1 MWSERLRWWLIDRQ
15 RAMARSRA
23 QDEEAQRRAAMLR
36 RLQAAAQQQ
45 GDCYEMRSVA
55 ELLER

>member
-36 RLQAAAQQQ
+36 RLQAAAQQRS
-45 GDCYEMRSVA
+45 DCYDMRSVA